1 MVPFAA
7 DQKPTVFPADTNG
20 QHDPM
25 SPADETSPLIAGS
38 DGVNG
43 ELTVEFNG
51 TTVRPHHIRESSASN
66 ELTPATNNGGH
77 NPDGAASQSDDK
89 NDTPQLSSSFETS
102 ITTSLGSVNSPP
114 VKDEQRK
121 TGDGDTS
128 SGEEERGHTCSYE
141 LFVLENKKTN

>member
-1 MVPFAA
+1 
-7 DQKPTVFPADTNG
+7 
-20 QHDPM
+20 M
-25 SPADETSPLIAGS
+25 SPADETSPLTAGS

-43 ELTVEFNG
+43 GLTVQFNG
-51 TTVRPHHIRESSASN
+51 TTVPHHIRESSPSN
-66 ELTPATNNGGH
+66 ELTPATKNGGH
-77 NPDGAASQSDDK
+77 SPDGAASQSDDK
-89 NDTPQLSSSFETS
+89 NDTPQLSFETS
-102 ITTSLGSVNSPP
+102 ITTSLESVNSPP

>member
-1 MVPFAA
+1 
-7 DQKPTVFPADTNG
+7 
-20 QHDPM
+20 M
-25 SPADETSPLIAGS
+25 SPGNETSPLTAAS

-51 TTVRPHHIRESSASN
+51 TTVPHHIHESSPSN

-77 NPDGAASQSDDK
+77 NPDGAARDDK

-114 VKDEQRK
+114 VKGEQRK
-121 TGDGDTS
+121 TGNGDTS

-141 LFVLENKKTN
+141 LFFLENKKTN